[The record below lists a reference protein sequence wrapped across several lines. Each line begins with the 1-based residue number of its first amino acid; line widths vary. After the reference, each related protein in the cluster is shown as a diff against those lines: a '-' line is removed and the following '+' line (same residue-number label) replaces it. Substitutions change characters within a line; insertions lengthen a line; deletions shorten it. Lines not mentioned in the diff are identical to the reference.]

1 LLPRRESRAPRGA
14 GGTRRAARSHPRVHA
29 RRRRRAADASEH
41 RLPRRHPLAAPPARA
56 LGGTMRRATSVVASV
71 VAVAVAVVSAHAT
84 ELPANVREQLESAKY
99 VYIATQRK
107 DGSYG
112 KAAEI
117 WFLYHDGAVWV
128 GSPPT
133 TWRVKRINHHRP
145 NAKIAVGKP

>member
-1 LLPRRESRAPRGA
+1 
-14 GGTRRAARSHPRVHA
+14 
-29 RRRRRAADASEH
+29 
-41 RLPRRHPLAAPPARA
+41 
-56 LGGTMRRATSVVASV
+56 MIRATSVVASV
-71 VAVAVAVVSAHAT
+71 VAVAIGVVSAHAT
-84 ELPANVREQLESAKY
+84 DLPASVREQLESAKY

-112 KAAEI
+112 KPAEI

-145 NAKIAVGKP
+145 NAKIAVGKPDGPSFEAMGSIVKDPKVADAMFATYAKKYPDRWPGYEQKFRDGMKDGSRVLVKYTPK